1 LNTLSFNNSS
11 DTLIIVASLYAPMDT
26 CAKESSLSGIWP
38 SSSTQDA
45 VPLLATTGIFL
56 SPLDVVITLT
66 EVFLMKEIW
75 NWVQLAFAAI
85 GGFLGWF
92 LGGLDGFLYALIAFV
107 AIDYVTG
114 VLCAIIDKKL
124 SSEIGA
130 KGIFKKVLI
139 FVLVG
144 IAHILDTQIL
154 SSTVGSGG
162 VLRTAVIFFYLSNEG
177 VSILENAAHIGLP
190 IPEKLREVLKQ
201 LHGREDGDG
210 K

>member
-1 LNTLSFNNSS
+1 
-11 DTLIIVASLYAPMDT
+11 
-26 CAKESSLSGIWP
+26 
-38 SSSTQDA
+38 
-45 VPLLATTGIFL
+45 
-56 SPLDVVITLT
+56 
-66 EVFLMKEIW
+66 MKEIW
-75 NWVQLAFAAI
+75 GWIQLAFAAV
-85 GGFLGWF
+85 GAFLGWF

-144 IAHILDTQIL
+144 VGNILDELIL
-154 SSTVGSGG
+154 SGASPGG
-162 VLRTAVIFFYLSNEG
+162 NGVIRTAVVFFYLSNEG

-190 IPEKLREVLKQ
+190 VPQKLKDVLEQ
-201 LHGREDGDG
+201 LHNRNDEEDQ